1 MTKFLKGDRVGIATR
16 YGNGLTKQRYGKVV
30 EVGSRGVRIAFDD
43 DGDDLWRPAGT
54 VLFEHDGRL
63 VKDRP
68 ATTSAA
74 PRAALTVVAKPVESA
89 PPAVASAI
97 PAVSHR
103 DVLQHMESSGV
114 DLLQLWRGIGES
126 LRERQRAAVTEASQ
140 KAEAARREVD
150 EAESLLAEARARLE
164 DALREETT
172 AANALRDVIL
182 QTGGRL

>member
-1 MTKFLKGDRVGIATR
+1 MTSKFIKGDRVGIASK
-16 YGNGLTKQRYGKVV
+16 YGNGLEKRRFGKVV
-30 EVGSRGVRIAFDD
+30 EVGHRGVRIAFDD
-43 DGDDLWRPAGT
+43 EGDDLWKPAGT
-54 VLFEHDGRL
+54 VLFEHEGRL

-68 ATTSAA
+68 AVSSPA
-74 PRAALTVVAKPVESA
+74 PRATLTVVARPVQPA
-89 PPAVASAI
+89 PAPVA

>member
-54 VLFEHDGRL
+54 VLFEHEGRL

-68 ATTSAA
+68 AVSSPA
-74 PRAALTVVAKPVESA
+74 PPAALTVVARPVQPSPA
-89 PPAVASAI
+89 PVA

-164 DALREETT
+164 DALREETA